1 MNFSLWKKKA
11 GIKGKLALT
20 RIFQSDLSGNLFN
33 STASSSVAQNP
44 PAHSSP
50 GKAAPGMFASICRRR
65 LLRLRQIPSDA
76 GINPSLPNP
85 SDALLSHA
93 CSSAALAGFPVSK
106 PCPTT
111 ISYLISCG
119 LSPAAASACKRRIR
133 STAKA
138 DAVRAL
144 LRTYG
149 YTDADITE
157 VVRRDPS
164 ILILDPD
171 RILRPKLNLF
181 ASLRVK
187 PRTLATAPTLL
198 TRSLDKHLLPCIQFL
213 RGIIGVDSDVSS
225 AICRAPRALHQAD
238 LNKNMRPVVDALRRL
253 GLPDKSISRL
263 LTIDMCV
270 LTISVDR
277 ITQIFDDIKA
287 LGLGVTDTGF
297 VYGVSRFCRLSRETC
312 LRKVALYRSFGVS
325 EGDLQ
330 KAIKRQPTILGFSDE
345 SIKKKLRFFLDDLKF
360 ELSEVMERP
369 VLIGYS
375 LEKTIIPRCAV
386 ISVLMRERKIDPN
399 IKLPWTLLGS
409 AKVFSE
415 RYVLRHAQDVPDV
428 VKAYEGK
435 IAFEGF
441 RDRDVLVPLKP

>member
-1 MNFSLWKKKA
+1 M
-11 GIKGKLALT
+11 I
-20 RIFQSDLSGNLFN
+20 
-33 STASSSVAQNP
+33 
-44 PAHSSP
+44 
-50 GKAAPGMFASICRRR
+50 ASICRRQ
-65 LLRLRQIPSDA
+65 LLRLRQIPSAA
-76 GINPSLPNP
+76 GINPSRPNP

-93 CSSAALAGFPVSK
+93 CSSAALVGVPVSK

-119 LSPAAASACKRRIR
+119 LPPAAASACKRRIR

-144 LRTYG
+144 FRTYG
-149 YTDADITE
+149 FTDADITE
-157 VVRRDPS
+157 VVRRKAW
-164 ILILDPD
+164 ILTLDPD
-171 RILRPKLNLF
+171 RILRPKLDLF
-181 ASLRVK
+181 ASLRIK
-187 PRTLATAPTLL
+187 PRRLATAPNLL
-198 TRSLDKHLLPCIQFL
+198 DRSLDKHLLPRIQFL
-213 RGIIGVDSDVSS
+213 RGIIGSDGDVGS
-225 AICRAPRALHQAD
+225 AIYRAPRALQVD
-238 LNKNMRPVVDALRRL
+238 LDKRMRPVVDALRRL
-253 GLPDKSISRL
+253 GLPDKSISKL
-263 LTIDMCV
+263 LTIEMSV
-270 LTISVDR
+270 LTLSVDR
-277 ITQIFDDIKA
+277 ITQIFDDVKV

-297 VYGVSRFCRLSRETC
+297 VYGIRLFCNLSRETW

-330 KAIKRQPTILGFSDE
+330 KAIKRQPTILHLSDE
-345 SIKKKLRFFLDDLKF
+345 NIKKKLRFFLDDLKF

-369 VLIGYS
+369 VLIDYS

-399 IKLPWTLLGS
+399 IKLPSALLGS
-409 AKVFSE
+409 AKGFSK

-441 RDRDVLVPLKP
+441 RDGDVLVPLKP

>member
-1 MNFSLWKKKA
+1 
-11 GIKGKLALT
+11 
-20 RIFQSDLSGNLFN
+20 
-33 STASSSVAQNP
+33 
-44 PAHSSP
+44 
-50 GKAAPGMFASICRRR
+50 MFASICRRR
-65 LLRLRQIPSDA
+65 LLRLRQIPSA
-76 GINPSLPNP
+76 TGINPSRPNP
-85 SDALLSHA
+85 SDALLSHG
-93 CSSAALAGFPVSK
+93 CSSAALAGVTVSE

-119 LSPAAASACKRRIR
+119 LSPAAASACKSRIR

-144 LRTYG
+144 LCSYG
-149 YTDADITE
+149 FTDADITD
-157 VVRRDPS
+157 VVRRQTS
-164 ILILDPD
+164 ILTFDPD
-171 RILRPKLNLF
+171 RILRPKLDLF
-181 ASLRVK
+181 ASLVVK
-187 PRTLATAPTLL
+187 PRKLANAPRLL
-198 TRSLDKHLLPCIQFL
+198 ACSLDKHLLPCIQFL
-213 RGIIGVDSDVSS
+213 RGIIGVHSDVGS
-225 AICRAPRALHQAD
+225 AICRAPRALQVD
-238 LNKNMRPVVDALRRL
+238 LDKRMRPVVDALRRL
-253 GLPDKSISRL
+253 GLPDKSISKL
-263 LTIDMCV
+263 VAINMTV

-277 ITQIFDDIKA
+277 ITQIFDDVKV

-297 VYGVSRFCRLSRETC
+297 VNCISLFCNLSRETW
-312 LRKVALYRSFGVS
+312 LRKVALYQSFGVS

-369 VLIGYS
+369 VLIGFS
-375 LEKTIIPRCAV
+375 LERTIIPKCAV

-399 IKLPWTLLGS
+399 IKLPCALLGS